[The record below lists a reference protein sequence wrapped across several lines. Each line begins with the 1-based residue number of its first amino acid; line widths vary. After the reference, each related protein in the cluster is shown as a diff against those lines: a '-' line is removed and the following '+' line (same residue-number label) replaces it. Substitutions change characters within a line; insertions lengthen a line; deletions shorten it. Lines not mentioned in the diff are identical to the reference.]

1 MSLKELA
8 LVIAEKA
15 HIGQIDKA
23 GRPYIEHPKQVA
35 AAFEDEKKVAV
46 ALLHDVIEDTDLDAA
61 TLHDMGIP
69 YDVVEAVE
77 LLSKP
82 KWEPYLDYI
91 ERVKVNP
98 LAREVKVED
107 LKHNMDMSRI
117 QNPIDKDYKRTEK
130 YKKAFEILSK

>member
-1 MSLKELA
+1 MSLAELA
-8 LVIAEKA
+8 LEIAEKA
-15 HIGQIDKA
+15 HAGQIDKA

-35 AAFEDEKKVAV
+35 LAFEDEKKVAV
-46 ALLHDVIEDTDLDAA
+46 ALLHDVIEDTDFDAA

-82 KWEPYLDYI
+82 KWEPYMDYI
-91 ERVKVNP
+91 EPIKTNP
-98 LAREVKVED
+98 LARAVKVED

-117 QNPIDKDYKRTEK
+117 ENPTDKDNKRTEK